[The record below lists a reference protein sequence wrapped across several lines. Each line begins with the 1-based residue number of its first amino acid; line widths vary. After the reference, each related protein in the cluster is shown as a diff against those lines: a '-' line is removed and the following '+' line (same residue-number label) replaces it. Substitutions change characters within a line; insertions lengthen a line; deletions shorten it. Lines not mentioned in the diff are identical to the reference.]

1 MSSRPANGR
10 IRGHH
15 SFAGAIAVGVLI
27 ASIAVVIFALV
38 GGFRP

>member
-15 SFAGAIAVGVLI
+15 SLSGAIAVGVLI
-27 ASIAVVIFALV
+27 ASVAFVVFAVA

>member
-1 MSSRPANGR
+1 MSGRPINGR

-15 SFAGAIAVGVLI
+15 SFAGAVAVGVLI
-27 ASIAVVIFALV
+27 ASIAVVIFAVV